1 MQVEMK
7 RPLVIFY
14 ALIIYAVAELI
25 WWGYML
31 VRLQPQRTAMI
42 LGEGSMF
49 ILVFTVGA
57 ISLHKSIKKER
68 KLQEQKRNFLL
79 SVTHELKS
87 PLASIKLLL
96 QTIQKRELTKQQVQ
110 DFIGKSLLDIERLD
124 DMVENMLLASKID
137 NRSYTFPKA
146 NFNLSVLV
154 DNIVNRL
161 QLNKCDINE
170 QLINAEI
177 EPKIEM
183 TGDKFALTSV
193 VTNLIENAIKYSA
206 PCEVVDVKLYSRDGK
221 IFLEVADHGIGIADN
236 EKSRIFE
243 KFYRVGS
250 EDTRNTKG
258 TGLGLYIVKE
268 VLEKHEASIKVKDN
282 EPTGSIFEIV
292 FA

>member
-1 MQVEMK
+1 MK
-7 RPLVIFY
+7 RPFVIFY

-31 VRLQPQRTAMI
+31 VRLQPQRTAMV
-42 LGEGSMF
+42 LGEGSTF
-49 ILVFTVGA
+49 ILVFVVGA
-57 ISLHKSIKKER
+57 ISLHKAIKKER
-68 KLQEQKRNFLL
+68 KLQDQKKNFLL

-96 QTIQKRELTKQQVQ
+96 QTIQKRDLSKQQIQ

-146 NFNLSVLV
+146 EFNLSVLV

-177 EPKIEM
+177 ESKIEI

-206 PCEVVDVKLYSRDGK
+206 PCEIVDVKLYVREGK
-221 IFLEVADHGIGIADN
+221 IYLEVADHGIGISDA
-236 EKSRIFE
+236 EKSRIFD

-268 VLEKHEASIKVKDN
+268 VLDKHEASIRVKDN
-282 EPTGSIFEIV
+282 DPTGSIFEIV

>member
-1 MQVEMK
+1 MK
-7 RPLVIFY
+7 RPFVIFY
-14 ALIIYAVAELI
+14 AIIIYATTELI

-31 VRLQPQRTAMI
+31 VRLQPKRTAMI
-42 LGEGSMF
+42 VGEGTMF
-49 ILVFTVGA
+49 AIIFIVGA
-57 ISLHKSIKKER
+57 ISLHKSIRKER
-68 KLQEQKRNFLL
+68 RLQNQKKNFLL

-96 QTIQKRELTKQQVQ
+96 QTIQKRDLIKEQIQ

-124 DMVENMLLASKID
+124 DMVENMLLASKIE
-137 NRSYTFPKA
+137 NKSYTFPKA
-146 NFNLSVLV
+146 QFNLSALV
-154 DNIVNRL
+154 DNVVNRL
-161 QLNKCDINE
+161 QLNKCDLNE

-177 EPKIEM
+177 EPKIEI

-193 VTNLIENAIKYSA
+193 VTNLIENAIKYSG
-206 PCEVVDVKLYSRDGK
+206 PCEVVDVKLYSKDGK
-221 IFLEVADHGIGIADN
+221 VSFEVADHGIGIAET
-236 EKSRIFE
+236 EKSRIFD

-268 VLEKHEASIKVKDN
+268 VLDKHEASIRVKDN
-282 EPTGSIFEIV
+282 NPSGSVFEVV

>member
-1 MQVEMK
+1 MK
-7 RPLVIFY
+7 RPFVIFY
-14 ALIIYAVAELI
+14 ALIIYAVAQLI

-31 VRLQPQRTAMI
+31 LTPQPRRVDMV

-49 ILVFTVGA
+49 ILVFVVGA

-68 KLQEQKRNFLL
+68 KLHEQKKNFLL

-96 QTIQKRELTKQQVQ
+96 QTIQKRDLTKQQVQ

-146 NFNLSVLV
+146 EFNLSVLV

-177 EPKIEM
+177 EPKIEI

-193 VTNLIENAIKYSA
+193 VTNLIENAIKYSG
-206 PCEVVDVKLYSRDGK
+206 PCEVVDVKLYSKNNK
-221 IFLEVADHGIGIADN
+221 IYLQVADHGIGIDDS
-236 EKSRIFE
+236 EKGRIFD

-268 VLEKHEASIKVKDN
+268 VLDKHEASIRVKDN
-282 EPTGSIFEIV
+282 NPTGSIFEVV

>member
-1 MQVEMK
+1 MK
-7 RPLVIFY
+7 RPFVIFY
-14 ALIIYAVAELI
+14 ALIIYAIAELI

-31 VRLQPQRTAMI
+31 VSLQPQRTAMI

-49 ILVFTVGA
+49 ILVFVVGA
-57 ISLHKSIKKER
+57 ISLHKAIKKER
-68 KLQEQKRNFLL
+68 KLQDQKKNFLL

-110 DFIGKSLLDIERLD
+110 SFISKSLLDIERLD

-146 NFNLSVLV
+146 EFNLSSLV

-161 QLNKCDINE
+161 QLNKCDLTQ

-177 EPKIEM
+177 EPKIEI

-193 VTNLIENAIKYSA
+193 VTNLIENAIKYSG
-206 PCEVVDVKLYSRDGK
+206 PCEVVDVKLYSRDSK
-221 IFLEVADHGIGIADN
+221 IFLEVADHGIGIADV
-236 EKSRIFE
+236 EKNRIFD

-268 VLEKHEASIKVKDN
+268 VLDKHEASIKVKDN
-282 EPTGSIFEIV
+282 EPSGSIFEVV

>member
-1 MQVEMK
+1 MK
-7 RPLVIFY
+7 RPFVIFY
-14 ALIIYAVAELI
+14 AIIIYAIAELI

-42 LGEGSMF
+42 LGEGSVF
-49 ILVFTVGA
+49 IIVFTVGA
-57 ISLHKSIKKER
+57 VSLHKSIRKER
-68 KLQEQKRNFLL
+68 RLQDQKKNFLL

-96 QTIQKRELTKQQVQ
+96 QTIQKRDLSKQQIQ

-146 NFNLSVLV
+146 NFNLSGLV

-177 EPKIEM
+177 EPKIEI

-206 PCEVVDVKLYSRDGK
+206 PCEVVDVRLYSKDGK
-221 IFLEVADHGIGIADN
+221 IFLEVADHGIGIADA
-236 EKSRIFE
+236 EKTRIFD

-268 VLEKHEASIKVKDN
+268 VLDKHDASIRVKDN
-282 EPTGSIFEIV
+282 DPSGSIFEIV

>member
-1 MQVEMK
+1 MK
-7 RPLVIFY
+7 RPFVIFY

-31 VRLQPQRTAMI
+31 VTLQPERTGMI

-49 ILVFTVGA
+49 VFVFVFGA
-57 ISLHKSIKKER
+57 VSLHKSIKKER
-68 KLQEQKRNFLL
+68 KLHDQKKNFLL

-96 QTIQKRELTKQQVQ
+96 QTIQKRDLTKQQTQ
-110 DFIGKSLLDIERLD
+110 DFIGKALLDIERLD

-137 NRSYTFPKA
+137 NHSYTFPKA
-146 NFNLSVLV
+146 EFNLSALV
-154 DNIVNRL
+154 DNVVNRL

-177 EPKIEM
+177 EPKIEI

-193 VTNLIENAIKYSA
+193 VTNLIENAIKYSG
-206 PCEVVDVKLYSRDGK
+206 PCEVVDVKLYSREGK
-221 IFLEVADHGIGIADN
+221 TYLEVADHGIGIADA

-243 KFYRVGS
+243 RFYRVGS
-250 EDTRNTKG
+250 EETRNTKG

-268 VLEKHEASIKVKDN
+268 VLDKHEASIKVKDN
-282 EPTGSIFEIV
+282 NPTGSIFEVI

>member
-1 MQVEMK
+1 MK
-7 RPLVIFY
+7 RPFVIFY
-14 ALIIYAVAELI
+14 ALIIYAVTQLI

-31 VRLQPQRTAMI
+31 LTPQPRRVSMV

-49 ILVFTVGA
+49 ILVFVVGA

-68 KLQEQKRNFLL
+68 KLQEQKKNFLL

-96 QTIQKRELTKQQVQ
+96 QTIQKRDLTKAQVQ
-110 DFIGKSLLDIERLD
+110 DFVGKSLLDVERLD

-146 NFNLSVLV
+146 EFNLSVLV

-177 EPKIEM
+177 EPKIEI

-193 VTNLIENAIKYSA
+193 VTNLIENAIKYSG
-206 PCEVVDVKLYSRDGK
+206 PCEVVDVKLYSKGDK
-221 IFLEVADHGIGIADN
+221 IHLEVADHGIGIADE
-236 EKSRIFE
+236 EKSRIFD

-268 VLEKHEASIKVKDN
+268 VLDKHEASIRVKDN
-282 EPTGSIFEIV
+282 RPSGSIFEIV

>member
-1 MQVEMK
+1 MK
-7 RPLVIFY
+7 RPFVIFY
-14 ALIIYAVAELI
+14 ALIIYAVAQLI

-31 VRLQPQRTAMI
+31 LTPQPRRVDMV

-49 ILVFTVGA
+49 ILVFVVGA

-68 KLQEQKRNFLL
+68 KLHEQKKNFLL

-96 QTIQKRELTKQQVQ
+96 QTIQKRDLSKQQIQ

-146 NFNLSVLV
+146 EFNLSVLV

-177 EPKIEM
+177 EPKIEI

-193 VTNLIENAIKYSA
+193 VTNLIENAIKYSG
-206 PCEVVDVKLYSRDGK
+206 PCEVVDVKLYSKNNK
-221 IFLEVADHGIGIADN
+221 IYLQVADHGIGIDDA
-236 EKSRIFE
+236 EKSRIFD

-268 VLEKHEASIKVKDN
+268 VLDKHEASIRVKDN
-282 EPTGSIFEIV
+282 NPTGSIFEVV

>member
-1 MQVEMK
+1 MK
-7 RPLVIFY
+7 RPFVIFY
-14 ALIIYAVAELI
+14 AIIVYAISELV

-31 VRLQPQRTAMI
+31 MRLQPQRTGMI
-42 LGEGSMF
+42 LGEGSVF

-57 ISLHKSIKKER
+57 ISLHKSIRKER
-68 KLQEQKRNFLL
+68 RLQHQKRNFLL

-96 QTIQKRELTKQQVQ
+96 QTIQKRDLTKQQIQ
-110 DFIGKSLLDIERLD
+110 DFISKSLLDIERLD

-146 NFNLSVLV
+146 EFNLSALV

-177 EPKIEM
+177 EPKIEI

-193 VTNLIENAIKYSA
+193 VTNLIENAIKYSG
-206 PCEVVDVKLYSRDGK
+206 PCEVVDVRLYSKDGK
-221 IFLEVADHGIGIADN
+221 IYFEVADHGIGIADA
-236 EKSRIFE
+236 EKERIFDR
-243 KFYRVGS
+243 FYRVGS
-250 EDTRNTKG
+250 EETRNTKG

-268 VLEKHEASIKVKDN
+268 VLEKHDASIKVRDN
-282 EPTGSIFEIV
+282 DPVGSIFEVV
-292 FA
+292 FT